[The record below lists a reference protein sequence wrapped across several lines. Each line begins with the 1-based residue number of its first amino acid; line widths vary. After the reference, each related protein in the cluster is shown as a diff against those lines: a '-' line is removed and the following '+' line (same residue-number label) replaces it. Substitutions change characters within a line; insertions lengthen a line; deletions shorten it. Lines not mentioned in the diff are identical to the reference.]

1 MFWCFFNW
9 YYKSFFQVIKR
20 KYRDQQ
26 HRKKSLQDK
35 LSQAL
40 QNLSTQNL
48 VSQENSVIKDDKENK
63 SENENNIE
71 NHLITDVK
79 SIVVDDS
86 KQNKNLESIDNK
98 PIIEQNMK
106 NDDAKI
112 FEMSKISIS
121 EQIAGLRIMREVF
134 IRYDKNKSVLFL
146 KNNLF
151 HIVCC

>member
-1 MFWCFFNW
+1 MFFL
-9 YYKSFFQVIKR
+9 QVIKR

-48 VSQENSVIKDDKENK
+48 DSQENSVNKDDKENK

-106 NDDAKI
+106 NDDVKI

-151 HIVCC
+151 HIFCC

>member
-1 MFWCFFNW
+1 MFFL
-9 YYKSFFQVIKR
+9 QVIKR

-40 QNLSTQNL
+40 QNLTAQNL
-48 VSQENSVIKDDKENK
+48 DSQENSVNKDDKENK

-106 NDDAKI
+106 NDDVKI

-151 HIVCC
+151 HIFCC